1 MAMAAYFLGVLEIS
15 LGNYDSALGCLG
27 AASATAE
34 FDVGCQLRDVGTT
47 ADRRALDGSRF
58 GNSRAMVMKADTE
71 EGWKKGG
78 CSCES
83 WST

>member
-1 MAMAAYFLGVLEIS
+1 MAAYFLGVLEIS
-15 LGNYDSALGCLG
+15 LGNYDAALGCLG

-47 ADRRALDGSRF
+47 ADRRTLDGSR
-58 GNSRAMVMKADTE
+58 NSGIRESMIMKADTE

-83 WST
+83 SST

>member
-1 MAMAAYFLGVLEIS
+1 MAAYFLGVLEIS

-34 FDVGCQLRDVGTT
+34 FDVGTT

-58 GNSRAMVMKADTE
+58 GNWRAMVMKADTE